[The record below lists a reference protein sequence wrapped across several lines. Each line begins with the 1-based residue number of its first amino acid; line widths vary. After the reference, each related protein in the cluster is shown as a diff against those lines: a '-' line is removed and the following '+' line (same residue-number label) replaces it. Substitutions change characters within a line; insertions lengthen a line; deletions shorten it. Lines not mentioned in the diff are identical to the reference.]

1 MAARDPGDEKRSRL
15 TVPSERG
22 TTRGLT
28 ALNRLAV
35 RGSFIFNQKIIA
47 ESKIKLSLEYRP
59 VLLGVA
65 FQWLKIKRTLYYR
78 QAAKLVTNAER
89 SLGQVS

>member
-47 ESKIKLSLEYRP
+47 ESKIKLSNTGQSFSA
-59 VLLGVA
+59 LLSNG
-65 FQWLKIKRTLYYR
+65 L
-78 QAAKLVTNAER
+78 R
-89 SLGQVS
+89 SKEPSTIDKPPNW